1 MYIYKSKKQKRKKRM
16 GTSATFEASFEEAL
30 DKIALASW
38 NRPRTN
44 EELRDFVRR
53 HHDRLLDVN
62 L

>member
-1 MYIYKSKKQKRKKRM
+1 M
-16 GTSATFEASFEEAL
+16 GTATVLEATFEEAL
-30 DKIALASW
+30 DKIVLASW

-53 HHDRLLDVN
+53 HHDTLLDIA

>member
-1 MYIYKSKKQKRKKRM
+1 M
-16 GTSATFEASFEEAL
+16 GTSTTFEASFEEAL

-53 HHDRLLDVN
+53 HHDQLLDVD